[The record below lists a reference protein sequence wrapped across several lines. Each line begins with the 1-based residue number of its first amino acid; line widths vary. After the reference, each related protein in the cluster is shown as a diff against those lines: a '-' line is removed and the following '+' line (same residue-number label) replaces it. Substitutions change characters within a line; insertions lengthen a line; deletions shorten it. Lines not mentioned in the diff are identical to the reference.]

1 MKSVLMYAF
10 RKKKG
15 SIFPMFYK
23 NDVAEESIHPSM
35 NTQSHNKKQR
45 LLSLLVLFQSS
56 LSSSQMHTHDN
67 FSYYPGW

>member
-23 NDVAEESIHPSM
+23 NDVAEESIHPSIHEHPKPQQKA
-35 NTQSHNKKQR
+35 TFTFPFGPFSI
-45 LLSLLVLFQSS
+45 LSF
-56 LSSSQMHTHDN
+56 
-67 FSYYPGW
+67 